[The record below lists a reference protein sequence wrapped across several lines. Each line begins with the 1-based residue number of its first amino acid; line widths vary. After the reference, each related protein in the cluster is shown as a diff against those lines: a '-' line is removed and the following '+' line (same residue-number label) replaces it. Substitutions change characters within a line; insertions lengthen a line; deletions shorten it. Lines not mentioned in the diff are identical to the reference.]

1 MSYVSPE
8 NSKILYGSKPQV
20 LADGVQAAV
29 IKIRLRD
36 HWNRPV
42 AGRQTEIIVD
52 SEDAEVTQPGPTDDE
67 GLALAYVRSATPG
80 PVNVTARVLPEQP

>member
-20 LADGVQAAV
+20 LADGTHAAV

-42 AGRQTEIIVD
+42 AGRQTEILANVETAQI
-52 SEDAEVTQPGPTDDE
+52 TQPGPTDNE
-67 GLALAYVRSATPG
+67 GLALAYVRSSVPG
-80 PVNVTARVLPEQP
+80 PVNVTARVLPVEG